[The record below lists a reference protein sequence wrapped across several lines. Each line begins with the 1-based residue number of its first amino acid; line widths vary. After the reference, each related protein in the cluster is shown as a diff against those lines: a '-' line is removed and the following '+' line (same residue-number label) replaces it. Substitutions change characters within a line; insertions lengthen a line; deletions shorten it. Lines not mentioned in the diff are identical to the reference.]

1 MIAFMKKFGSII
13 SNINAN
19 YDYYDKTNLII
30 NAFVNSGGYQYIGRA
45 DLKDFIRGN
54 FGAIYNIYLKTL
66 IDVFVTNAEFC
77 GGCNIF
83 IGEAERKIMSYIADE
98 VFSEEDNYYSLGQ
111 YMMSKMISDVL
122 VELQM
127 TINDKL
133 EAIKGITV
141 IADIVSILGMV
152 AGGISK
158 TGVTL
163 SIPSVVQ
170 AGGTAVLGGSTV
182 AISAEVVAAAAVAA
196 SEVIIVVSL
205 AVGEVA
211 LVFCSANENAAVQVK
226 NSGSAVK
233 KVSER
238 GSNPISDAIKE
249 IPENKKNHIL
259 NGTKSARKDTTAG
272 HSWQELFNGEK
283 PNFEDVEP
291 LLKKAYEHGKCKSME
306 VNIGNGQ
313 KMVKDTYTIEIDG
326 KEVWLNTINVNGKLI
341 IEDGGV
347 NIK

>member
-13 SNINAN
+13 SNINSN

-30 NAFVNSGGYQYIGRA
+30 NAFVNSAGYQYIGRA

-66 IDVFVTNAEFC
+66 IDVLITNSEFC
-77 GGCNIF
+77 GACNIL

-98 VFSEEDNYYSLGQ
+98 VFSEENNYYYSLGQ
-111 YMMSKMISDVL
+111 YMMSKMISDIL
-122 VELQM
+122 VELQL

-170 AGGTAVLGGSTV
+170 AGGTAVLGGSAVVLSAEAVVAV
-182 AISAEVVAAAAVAA
+182 AIAV
-196 SEVIIVVSL
+196 SEVIIVSSL

-211 LVFCSANENAAVQVK
+211 LVFCSANENASIQVENSNGAIKKISESGSTSKYLEQLDNLSENKINHMINGSK
-226 NSGSAVK
+226 NSNHGWENLVPDKNWSDIKNIIANVMDTGVEGPYKSVFSK
-233 KVSER
+233 KATINGFEVEVTYTKLSD
-238 GSNPISDAIKE
+238 GTIKISDA
-249 IPENKKNHIL
+249 
-259 NGTKSARKDTTAG
+259 
-272 HSWQELFNGEK
+272 W
-283 PNFEDVEP
+283 
-291 LLKKAYEHGKCKSME
+291 
-306 VNIGNGQ
+306 VNQ
-313 KMVKDTYTIEIDG
+313 
-326 KEVWLNTINVNGKLI
+326 
-341 IEDGGV
+341 
-347 NIK
+347 